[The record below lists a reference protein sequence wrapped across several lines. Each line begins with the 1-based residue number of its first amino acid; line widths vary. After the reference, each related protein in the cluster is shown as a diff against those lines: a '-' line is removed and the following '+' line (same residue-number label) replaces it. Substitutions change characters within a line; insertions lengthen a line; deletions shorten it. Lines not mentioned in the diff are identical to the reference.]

1 MFMKIISDRSEIN
14 FDNLEQFVYHHPHGN
29 FFQSTKAYEFFQS
42 VENYEPVLLVAKK
55 GNEMVGSLLAALMKE
70 KGIKGYFS
78 RRCIV
83 WGGPLVKEDNPHIAH
98 GLLDKL
104 NQIVSSKTI
113 YTEFRNLYDIC
124 WAQASFLEN
133 GFQFNDH
140 LNYLV
145 KVDSLENAKRKLSKS
160 KLRQINQSLKLGA
173 SIIEP
178 RNLEDVRNFYHIL
191 VKLYKEKVKKSLP
204 VFNFFEKFYTGV
216 SLGKYFLIEQNN
228 RIVGGILCPIYK
240 DTIYEWF
247 VCGKDGDIKNVYP
260 SVLATWAPIEY
271 AARNGLTY
279 FDFMGA
285 GKPDA
290 DYGVREFK
298 SKFGGE
304 LVNYGRFLRI
314 NKPVLYFIGKV
325 GVKVLGWVGSV
336 F

>member
-1 MFMKIISDRSEIN
+1 MKIISDIAEIN
-14 FDNLEQFVYHHPHGN
+14 FDYLKKFVYNHPHGN
-29 FFQSTKAYEFFQS
+29 FFQSNKAYKFFQS
-42 VENYEPVLLVAKK
+42 VENYEPILILARD
-55 GNEMVGSLLAALMKE
+55 GDEIIGSLLAVLMKE
-70 KGIKGYFS
+70 KGLKGYFS

-113 YTEFRNLYDIC
+113 YTEFRNLYDIR

-140 LNYLV
+140 LNYVV
-145 KVDSLENAKRKLSKS
+145 KINSLANAKRNLSKS
-160 KLRQINQSLKLGA
+160 KLRQINQSLKHGV

-191 VKLYKEKVKKSLP
+191 VKLYKEKVKKPLP
-204 VFNFFEKFYTGV
+204 GFDFFEKFYTGV

-228 RIVGGILCPIYK
+228 RIVGGIMCPIYK

-260 SVLATWAPIEY
+260 SVLATWAPMEY
-271 AARNGLTY
+271 AARNGLKY

-298 SKFGGE
+298 SKFGGKE
-304 LVNYGRFLRI
+304 VCYGRFLRI
-314 NKPVLYFIGKV
+314 NNPFLYHLGKV
-325 GVKVLGWVGSV
+325 GVKWVR
-336 F
+336 